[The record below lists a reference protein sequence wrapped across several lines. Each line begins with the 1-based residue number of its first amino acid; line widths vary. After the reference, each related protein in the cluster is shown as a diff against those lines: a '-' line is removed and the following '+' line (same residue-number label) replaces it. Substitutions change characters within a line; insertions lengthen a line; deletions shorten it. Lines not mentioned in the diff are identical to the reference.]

1 MSSSLLPARRPRSGL
16 GSGSRSWSSAS
27 SSSSSSSSSL
37 GTYSS
42 SDSSSDSGYPK
53 HNQIEYQG
61 RKWEW
66 LTSCNMT
73 AVVISS
79 GLYLSVIWSSTSSS
93 RLIPWNICECDLE
106 LYRIDHGMHVLTDT
120 SAGFSSYLEV
130 FNACIDA
137 SDASIDMSPSFCI
150 VFRSRR
156 MGQVDSA
163 RWYRWWWRKDKR
175 VFRPNSFD
183 IALYTPYVARALD

>member
-1 MSSSLLPARRPRSGL
+1 MGGL
-16 GSGSRSWSSAS
+16 A
-27 SSSSSSSSSL
+27 
-37 GTYSS
+37 
-42 SDSSSDSGYPK
+42 
-53 HNQIEYQG
+53 
-61 RKWEW
+61 
-66 LTSCNMT
+66 SCNMT

-106 LYRIDHGMHVLTDT
+106 LYRIHVLTDT

-130 FNACIDA
+130 FNACINA

-163 RWYRWWWRKDKR
+163 LWYRWWWRRDKR
-175 VFRPNSFD
+175 GFSSQYFD
-183 IALYTPYVARALD
+183 LALYTPYVARALN